1 MHPHYIYIIM
11 WKYIVLFFIL
21 FFSSCSKNKTASND
35 GSIMLHVPT
44 ETNENYFRDHFE
56 LESIV
61 PIETANSFL
70 ISSIDKVIKIKDDV
84 LLLSKDDKTVSL
96 INARSGQ
103 LKTYIHRVGNG
114 PGESNR
120 IIDVAFDE
128 VLDHILIYND
138 YKKLLTF
145 DLQGNFLSDDVQAD
159 AIYENMI
166 YNNGEVI
173 FYNKLKGY
181 TCYPYAFKIYNL
193 KDKEWKI
200 SGSDKKIDFPIRSLG
215 KQIVKS
221 KRVWVNAPLDCKLYC
236 LERNELVPYYHLDI
250 PIFELSDDLIE
261 RAKSNPMELMTRIS
275 KDNIVYSVNSVRETD
290 NHLIFHTNQN
300 DFLLLDKNKNELHIN
315 NFMFQDIFYLT
326 PNDYFPHDGDDN
338 SILFIIPAER
348 WIKEPELMSGIPTE
362 WRKKVETFNISED
375 DNSILLFFKEK

>member
-1 MHPHYIYIIM
+1 M

-138 YKKLLTF
+138 YKNCSLL
-145 DLQGNFLSDDVQAD
+145 
-159 AIYENMI
+159 IYK
-166 YNNGEVI
+166 VI
-173 FYNKLKGY
+173 SCRMMCRRMLYM
-181 TCYPYAFKIYNL
+181 KI
-193 KDKEWKI
+193 
-200 SGSDKKIDFPIRSLG
+200 
-215 KQIVKS
+215 
-221 KRVWVNAPLDCKLYC
+221 
-236 LERNELVPYYHLDI
+236 
-250 PIFELSDDLIE
+250 
-261 RAKSNPMELMTRIS
+261 
-275 KDNIVYSVNSVRETD
+275 
-290 NHLIFHTNQN
+290 
-300 DFLLLDKNKNELHIN
+300 
-315 NFMFQDIFYLT
+315 
-326 PNDYFPHDGDDN
+326 
-338 SILFIIPAER
+338 
-348 WIKEPELMSGIPTE
+348 
-362 WRKKVETFNISED
+362 
-375 DNSILLFFKEK
+375 